1 MGKENK
7 KSPLEQSTD
16 KRYNRPTYTGM
27 GETIQDRLIKG
38 AYMSARADAPDYSW
52 MNVIGAGVKTFKE
65 EVDSIKATKQAKRES
80 DLAEIKGITDKIYA
94 TGGSLPESYYDQAY
108 DYTELLREKYVAAVE
123 SGNNKE
129 ATKIKG
135 QLNMFA
141 TSIGTVKENITETA
155 EMWNDDML
163 AGGMTEEQ
171 ISINKS
177 IGENNAVMNMEDG
190 TFSWRNVDYVE
201 GGKGY
206 LGKEFFTSEDLKEA
220 LPLRDDVNISTHLE
234 TNKSILENK
243 DSYQKGEGKG
253 FDEKTRRDA
262 NVKLIDKSIKDVGSM
277 QSFIWDDITGFG
289 SFADTIEDH
298 PEFQNIFNVINN
310 KDGLKNNTAIA
321 LYDKNGDGTVDFR
334 DFMNEKA
341 IQQYGIGAGLDDNS
355 DGIIDTEELK
365 SVMEKLNGPGG
376 LTFVTN
382 LMNYNS
388 EFKSNIETM
397 AKENLSK
404 AILDVSNSSFN
415 EDVTKNLLADF
426 MTNRQKQMFQ
436 GDMVEVDG
444 VKVPKY
450 TQIIPDKGN
459 VTFETVTGNDRKK
472 TGLLK
477 IDGHEIHSI
486 DDLIEQGGNYGY
498 LQENGY
504 TYNDHEDNWI
514 FNSAFS
520 GGTHIT
526 KIDLNK

>member
-1 MGKENK
+1 
-7 KSPLEQSTD
+7 
-16 KRYNRPTYTGM
+16 
-27 GETIQDRLIKG
+27 
-38 AYMSARADAPDYSW
+38 
-52 MNVIGAGVKTFKE
+52 
-65 EVDSIKATKQAKRES
+65 
-80 DLAEIKGITDKIYA
+80 
-94 TGGSLPESYYDQAY
+94 
-108 DYTELLREKYVAAVE
+108 
-123 SGNNKE
+123 
-129 ATKIKG
+129 
-135 QLNMFA
+135 
-141 TSIGTVKENITETA
+141 
-155 EMWNDDML
+155 
-163 AGGMTEEQ
+163 
-171 ISINKS
+171 
-177 IGENNAVMNMEDG
+177 
-190 TFSWRNVDYVE
+190 
-201 GGKGY
+201 
-206 LGKEFFTSEDLKEA
+206 
-220 LPLRDDVNISTHLE
+220 
-234 TNKSILENK
+234 
-243 DSYQKGEGKG
+243 
-253 FDEKTRRDA
+253 
-262 NVKLIDKSIKDVGSM
+262 M

-520 GGTHIT
+520 GGTHIDKPTT
-526 KIDLNK
+526 KSR